1 MKSKSRRSPSDH
13 LYAVIL
19 AGGRGTRFWPLS
31 RRTRPK
37 QLMTFGG
44 PRSLLKQT
52 VERLSPLISPS
63 NVWVLT
69 NQLLARSVASE
80 LPGVPLKQIIAEPVQ
95 RNTAPSIGLAAELIG
110 ARDPDAVLGI
120 FPADHA
126 ILKPAGFRKIVW
138 LAAQHARRGEIVVL
152 GIRPRWP
159 ETGYGYME
167 FSEPPALVRPKALPL
182 KSFREK
188 PTLAVAEEYLAAQR
202 FFWNSGMFFW
212 KASVIRDALREFLP
226 KTAAVLSSIAG
237 QLAGPKQPGVR
248 RIERALS
255 ELYGMCENISIDY
268 AVLEKA
274 RNVVGIPCEIGWNDL
289 GSWQAVYDIQSRDKQ
304 QNVLRSETLLVESN
318 GLYVDVPGRMVGVV
332 GVQDLVIVGTEDA
345 LLIIPRARAQEV
357 SRLVAELE
365 KARRDHLL

>member
-1 MKSKSRRSPSDH
+1 MKSKFRRTSSDH

-31 RRTRPK
+31 RRQHPK
-37 QLMTFGG
+37 QLMKFGG
-44 PRSLLKQT
+44 QRSLLQQT

-63 NVWVLT
+63 NVWVFT
-69 NQLLARSVASE
+69 NQLLAHSVASE
-80 LPGVPLKQIIAEPVQ
+80 LPGVPAKQIIAEPVQ
-95 RNTAPSIGLAAELIG
+95 RNTAPCIGLAAELIG
-110 ARDPDAVLGI
+110 ARDPDAVLGV

-126 ILKPAGFRKIVW
+126 ILKPAGFRKIAW
-138 LAAQHARRGEIVVL
+138 LAAQHARKGQIVVL

-167 FSEPPALVRPKALPL
+167 FAESPKLVRPKALPV

-188 PTLAVAEEYLAAQR
+188 PNLSIAEEYLAAKR

-226 KTAAVLSSIAG
+226 KTAAVLSSIG
-237 QLAGPKQPGVR
+237 EQLAGPKQPGIR
-248 RIERALS
+248 RIERALNT
-255 ELYGMCENISIDY
+255 LYANCENISVDY

-274 RNVVGIPCEIGWNDL
+274 HNVVGIPCEFGWNDL
-289 GSWQAVYDIQSRDKQ
+289 GSWQAVYDIQGRDKAE
-304 QNVLRSETLLVESN
+304 NVLRSETLLFECS
-318 GLYVDVPGRMVGVV
+318 GLYVDVPGKLVAAV

-345 LLIIPRARAQEV
+345 LLLVPRSRAQEV

-365 KARRDHLL
+365 KTRRDHLL